1 MSHTLYNVLGVD
13 DDADAATIKEH
24 YRRYAQR
31 RHPDK
36 PGGDE
41 SKFKETQLAYEVLS
55 NPVRRKAYDE
65 SGTTDKAPQI
75 EDVAL
80 DRVMNV
86 FKAVMEEYPNG
97 DMVEH
102 ARVMVTGSINNL
114 LNMMQAQENRKAKL
128 IKRSTR
134 IKLKRVD
141 GVDLYRQLMVSEI
154 MQCTRTLDE
163 MDHEIEVN
171 RLVRSTLAD
180 YEDVDPTGANQ

>member
-1 MSHTLYNVLGVD
+1 M
-13 DDADAATIKEH
+13 
-24 YRRYAQR
+24 
-31 RHPDK
+31 
-36 PGGDE
+36 
-41 SKFKETQLAYEVLS
+41 LS
-55 NPVRRKAYDE
+55 DPVRRKTYDE
-65 SGTTDKAPQI
+65 SGRTDKAPQI

-97 DMVEH
+97 DLVEH
-102 ARVMVTGSINNL
+102 ARVMVTRSINKL
-114 LNMMQAQENRKAKL
+114 LDMMQQQENRKAKL

-141 GVDLYRQLMVSEI
+141 GVDLYRQLMDNEI
-154 MQCTRTLDE
+154 MQCTRTISE
-163 MDHEIEVN
+163 MNHEIEVN